1 MEELANKL
9 NRLLCDLAIFS
20 RKVQNYHWNVSGR
33 DFFVLH
39 AKLEEYYD
47 KVNEQIDEIG
57 EQILIMGYQ
66 PYGTLKDYL
75 EHGKLVEAENKKI
88 SGADVYSDIIVD
100 MGRLLKQCI
109 EIKDEADKIEDYA
122 TSSIMDDY
130 IIDFRK
136 KLWMLNQSIKGAE

>member
-1 MEELANKL
+1 MKEVAEELNKF
-9 NRLLCDLAIFS
+9 LCNLVIFG

-39 AKLEEYYD
+39 EKLEEYYND
-47 KVNEQIDEIG
+47 INEQIDEIG

-66 PYGTLKDYL
+66 PYGTLKDCL
-75 EHGKLVEAENKKI
+75 EHGKLDEAENKKI
-88 SGADVYSDIIVD
+88 SGADVYSNVIVD

-109 EIKDEADKIEDYA
+109 DIKVQADKADDYA

-130 IIDFRK
+130 IVDYRK
-136 KLWMLNQSIKGAE
+136 KLWMLNQSIKEAE